1 VISVAA
7 FYKNLDSYILSIGRV
22 VDFAPLIT
30 PSTSLPTTGIY
41 KGSTKGIYTN
51 KVNGTG
57 GKIQGY
63 EINFDVP
70 FSLASSALDGFGVQ
84 MNFSDTTSDVK
95 LPSSSVDGKDLG
107 SSIPLPGL
115 SRTVRN
121 MKLYYEANGFQ
132 IGLAQKTRSSFIGEI
147 TEFEDSKKTTWI
159 KGETIVDLQ
168 LAYEFQTG
176 YFKGL
181 SLTLSANNFTDA
193 KFQRMKVDDTTGEET
208 VVDTVQ
214 YGKTYNF
221 GLNYKF

>member
-1 VISVAA
+1 
-7 FYKNLDSYILSIGRV
+7 
-22 VDFAPLIT
+22 
-30 PSTSLPTTGIY
+30 
-41 KGSTKGIYTN
+41 
-51 KVNGTG
+51 
-57 GKIQGY
+57 
-63 EINFDVP
+63 
-70 FSLASSALDGFGVQ
+70 
-84 MNFSDTTSDVK
+84 
-95 LPSSSVDGKDLG
+95 
-107 SSIPLPGL
+107 
-115 SRTVRN
+115 

-208 VVDTVQ
+208 IVDTVQ
-214 YGKTYNF
+214 YGKAYNF